1 MTDFKTALAL
11 LKNGKFKDACEIL
24 EDLITR
30 DPRNSDMLYN
40 LGMCYT
46 EIGKPEAAIRTLTQ
60 CIQHAPGFAN
70 AYVAMGFAYAELN
83 DFAKAKE
90 FLFKAL
96 EIEPNN
102 PYAFRNLGGVFGK
115 EENFANALYYLKKA
129 HEIIPDDPQTLYGLA
144 FTYFNLNDFTNAHAY
159 FSHLLEINAP
169 AFLKDMAK
177 DRLREI
183 AVTNAK
189 SHGFRP
195 DAMYYCLNALKLF
208 STKEFDEVR
217 KISYEIAMKGRDGL
231 DINNPNKK
239 YTLNSLPGYFSG
251 IQLLCYMYVG
261 FKRIA
266 SKEDVGID
274 FSAEYRMASELFD
287 SEDIL

>member
-30 DPRNSDMLYN
+30 DPPNSDMLYN

-46 EIGKPEAAIRTLTQ
+46 ELGKPEAAIRTLTQ

-96 EIEPNN
+96 DIEPNN

-129 HEIIPDDPQTLYGLA
+129 HEI
-144 FTYFNLNDFTNAHAY
+144 NAH
-159 FSHLLEINAP
+159 

-266 SKEDVGID
+266 PKEDVGID

>member
-1 MTDFKTALAL
+1 MSDFKTAISL
-11 LKNGKFKDACEIL
+11 LKNGKFADARKIL

-30 DPRNSDMLYN
+30 DPRNSDILYN
-40 LGMCYT
+40 LGVCYT
-46 EIGKPEAAIRTLTQ
+46 EIGKPEAATRTLTQ
-60 CIQHAPGFAN
+60 CVQHAPEFAN
-70 AYVAMGFAYAELN
+70 AYVAMGFSYAQLN

-90 FLFKAL
+90 SLFKAL
-96 EIEPNN
+96 KIDTDN

-115 EENFANALYYLKKA
+115 EENFSHALYYLTKA
-129 HEIIPDDPQTLYGLA
+129 YEIIPDDPQTLYGLA
-144 FTYFNLNDFTNAHAY
+144 FVYFSLHDFTNAHAY
-159 FSHLLEINAP
+159 FSRLLEINAP

-183 AVTNAK
+183 AVTTAK

-195 DAMYYCLNALKLF
+195 DVMYYCLNALKLF

-217 KISYEIAMKGRDGL
+217 KISYEIAMKGRHGL
-231 DINNPNKK
+231 DINNPDKK
-239 YTLNSLPGYFSG
+239 YTLNSLPEFFSG

-266 SKEDVGID
+266 PNEDVGVD
-274 FSAEYRMASELFD
+274 FSAEYEMASKLFD
-287 SEDIL
+287 SEDVL